1 MDIKILQSALDA
13 LSHLL
18 IPPSQIA
25 LEKDAELGVGRYGQ
39 VFRAVLGSSD
49 SQTTVAVKQLRIAQA
64 EGVRRLEAIV
74 SFLSNLH
81 LFIDAHWSD
90 KRLAR
95 ELKIWAK
102 AKHPNIL
109 ALLGFYFE
117 NDYLYAH
124 FVSEYMA
131 NGNVKEYIN
140 KFKPDLA
147 TRLRFKNILVNE
159 ILDAVLCDFGLARFI
174 MEAGESSG
182 LTTGKTPKGTLRCMA
197 PELFPENEVKLTL
210 ESDVWVWACTTFET
224 VDVMIMAAI
233 IKGQPPRSVDL
244 LDSLVSSGHTT
255 YHLTLDSLKS
265 IISACWIMDSAKRPS
280 SSEILNRLIF
290 PDGIEALDTATASSD
305 SAMEDRQLELLPSPN
320 TGSPTHG
327 NVNAKRKGSPGLEGR
342 LEKRARGKDAAIQT
356 GTLHIQVDTDIVE
369 SVLDDLSHLL
379 IPPSQI
385 PFDNNAEFRV
395 GDYSE
400 VFLAVM
406 RSSDSQTKVAVKQLR
421 IARAREC
428 RRRLAIGVKSMG
440 QGKAP

>member
-1 MDIKILQSALDA
+1 M
-13 LSHLL
+13 
-18 IPPSQIA
+18 
-25 LEKDAELGVGRYGQ
+25 
-39 VFRAVLGSSD
+39 
-49 SQTTVAVKQLRIAQA
+49 
-64 EGVRRLEAIV
+64 
-74 SFLSNLH
+74 
-81 LFIDAHWSD
+81 
-90 KRLAR
+90 
-95 ELKIWAK
+95 
-102 AKHPNIL
+102 
-109 ALLGFYFE
+109 
-117 NDYLYAH
+117 
-124 FVSEYMA
+124 
-131 NGNVKEYIN
+131 
-140 KFKPDLA
+140 
-147 TRLRFKNILVNE
+147 
-159 ILDAVLCDFGLARFI
+159 
-174 MEAGESSG
+174 SG
-182 LTTGKTPKGTLRCMA
+182 
-197 PELFPENEVKLTL
+197 
-210 ESDVWVWACTTFET
+210 
-224 VDVMIMAAI
+224 
-233 IKGQPPRSVDL
+233 
-244 LDSLVSSGHTT
+244 GHTT

-356 GTLHIQVDTDIVE
+356 GTLHIQVDTDIV
-369 SVLDDLSHLL
+369 
-379 IPPSQI
+379 I